1 MVARHVRDVEAG
13 SSNLPSPTIY
23 GYIEPR
29 LPPPAPV
36 LSAELTDV
44 AWSAEMKKLAVVAS
58 ALAVLVLAG
67 CGAGAEESGESDSES
82 ATAECPQ
89 PDAADA
95 TAITKERAD
104 MLIGF
109 TESDAELCAT
119 GLEWEFRVG
128 ERDGEGF
135 ALTADYRQQRVTVSV
150 TNDLVTAVVVG

>member
-1 MVARHVRDVEAG
+1 
-13 SSNLPSPTIY
+13 
-23 GYIEPR
+23 
-29 LPPPAPV
+29 
-36 LSAELTDV
+36 
-44 AWSAEMKKLAVVAS
+44 MKKLAVVAS

-67 CGAGAEESGESDSES
+67 CGAGAEESADSDSES

-95 TAITKERAD
+95 TAITQERAD

-109 TESDAELCAT
+109 TEADAESCAT
-119 GLEWEFRVG
+119 SLEWEFRVG
-128 ERDGEGF
+128 ERDGESF